1 MNIPNTLFEELKLYL
16 QQRANGG
23 DLEAQ
28 ALLAQLERVAVALPA
43 TAQPTMDVSLPSDME
58 LGC

>member
-1 MNIPNTLFEELKLYL
+1 MNIPTTLFEELKLYL
-16 QQRANGG
+16 KQRANGG

-28 ALLAQLERVAVALPA
+28 ALLVQLERVAMALPA
-43 TAQPTMDVSLPSDME
+43 TAQQTMDVSLPSDME